1 MKQLL
6 LKPSLLLFS
15 SLVFLSAFMPKPAA
29 TDFSGKWK
37 LNEAKSELGQFA
49 NFATRLIETV
59 QNAESISISRTAPS
73 FDGNDVTTKEQ
84 LTFDG
89 KEAESPFIA
98 DSKKKSIA
106 AWSPDAKMLKITY
119 SFTLSFDGQSN
130 EIKGTE
136 AWTLSDDGKTLTVKG
151 KSSSSF
157 GDLETT
163 SVYEKQ

>member
-1 MKQLL
+1 MKQFSFKTL
-6 LKPSLLLFS
+6 PLFF
-15 SLVFLSAFMPKPAA
+15 VGVAFLSAFMLKPAP

-37 LNEAKSELGQFA
+37 LNESKSELGQFA
-49 NFATRLIETV
+49 NFATRVIEAQ
-59 QNAESISISRTAPS
+59 QNAEAISISRTAPS

-89 KEAESPFIA
+89 KEAESTFIA
-98 DSKKKSIA
+98 DSKKKSVA
-106 AWSPDAKMLKITY
+106 SWADDGKMLKITY
-119 SFTLSFDGQSN
+119 SFKMEFGGQSN

-136 AWTLSDDGKTLTVKG
+136 AWTLSDDGKMLTVKG

-157 GDLETT
+157 GDIETT

>member
-1 MKQLL
+1 M
-6 LKPSLLLFS
+6 PLFF
-15 SLVFLSAFMPKPAA
+15 VCVAFLSAFMLKPAP

-37 LNEAKSELGQFA
+37 LNEGKSELGQFA
-49 NFATRLIETV
+49 NFATRGIET
-59 QNAESISISRTAPS
+59 QQSAESISISRTAPS

-89 KEAESPFIA
+89 KEVESTFIA
-98 DSKKKSIA
+98 DSKKKSVA
-106 AWSPDAKMLKITY
+106 SWSEDGKMMKITY
-119 SFTLSFDGQSN
+119 SFTLEFNGNSN

-157 GDLETT
+157 GDMETT

>member
-1 MKQLL
+1 MKQFSF
-6 LKPSLLLFS
+6 KPFPLLFCG
-15 SLVFLSAFMPKPAA
+15 VIFLSAFMLKPAA

-37 LNEAKSELGQFA
+37 LNEGKSELGQFG
-49 NFATRLIETV
+49 NFATRAIETV

-98 DSKKKSIA
+98 DSKKKSVA
-106 AWSPDAKMLKITY
+106 SWSADGKTLKITY
-119 SFTLSFDGQSN
+119 SFTLNFDGQAN

-157 GDLETT
+157 GDIETN
-163 SVYEKQ
+163 SIFEKQ

>member
-1 MKQLL
+1 MKQFSF
-6 LKPSLLLFS
+6 KPFPLLFC
-15 SLVFLSAFMPKPAA
+15 SLVFLSAFMLKPAA
-29 TDFSGKWK
+29 TDFSGKWN
-37 LNEAKSELGQFA
+37 LNEGKSELGQFA
-49 NFATRLIETV
+49 NFATRVIETV

-89 KEAESPFIA
+89 KEVESPFIA
-98 DSKKKSIA
+98 DSKKKSVA
-106 AWSPDAKMLKITY
+106 TWSEDSKMLKITY
-119 SFTLSFDGQSN
+119 SFTLNFGGQSN

-151 KSSSSF
+151 KSTSSF

-163 SVYEKQ
+163 SIYEKQ